1 MGPPGHKVSN
11 ILLEK
16 NREITLET
24 IKRQGQSGKDAEL
37 WMCLGVRVESDAI
50 SIGTWNVR

>member
-1 MGPPGHKVSN
+1 MSN

-24 IKRQGQSGKDAEL
+24 IKRQGQSGKDAGL
-37 WMCLGVRVESDAI
+37 WMCLGVKVESDAI